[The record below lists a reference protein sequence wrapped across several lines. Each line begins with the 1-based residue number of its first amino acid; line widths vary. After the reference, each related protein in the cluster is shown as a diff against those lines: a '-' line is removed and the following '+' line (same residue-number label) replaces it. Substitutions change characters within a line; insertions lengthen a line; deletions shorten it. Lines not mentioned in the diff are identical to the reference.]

1 MTFCFEFRNIMQ
13 IFYGHIFQVIFR
25 LLIMYKYNELVM
37 HTCFD
42 LNMSN
47 STSKFSFSYLLKIF

>member
-13 IFYGHIFQVIFR
+13 IFYGHIFQVLFR
-25 LLIMYKYNELVM
+25 LLIMYKYNEFVM

-42 LNMSN
+42 L
-47 STSKFSFSYLLKIF
+47 TLV